1 MGSRDKPANDG
12 KNGSWIGAEQGDGMS
27 GLKALAGKTA
37 VVTGGASGIGRG
49 IAEALKAEG
58 MVVVIADVERVALE
72 RAAEEI
78 GAAGILAD
86 VSSLEAVQALADET
100 IKRFGAVH
108 VVCNNAGIGSGA
120 KIADMTP
127 ADWDWILSVNLRG
140 VIHGVQAFLPMLSAN
155 PDGGH
160 IVNTASMSGLRVRPG
175 SGAYAVTKFGIVAL
189 TEALAME
196 LAAEGSK
203 VGVSVL
209 CPGMV
214 HTNIGSSTR
223 NRPGGQAAG
232 ALADL
237 QLEATEL
244 GARMRWMDPLE
255 VGRVVVRAIRQGEL
269 YAITHPEM
277 VGEVTTRHRAIEAA
291 FGAAG

>member
-1 MGSRDKPANDG
+1 
-12 KNGSWIGAEQGDGMS
+12 MS
-27 GLKALAGKTA
+27 GLTTLAGKTA

-58 MVVVIADVERVALE
+58 MQVVIADVEQGALE
-72 RAAEEI
+72 RAAAEI
-78 GAAGILAD
+78 GAAGIVAD
-86 VSSLEAVQALADET
+86 VSSLEAVQALAEET
-100 IKRFGAVH
+100 VRRFGAVH

-120 KIADMTP
+120 RIADMTP

-140 VIHGVQAFLPMLSAN
+140 VIHGVQAFLPLLSAN

-203 VGVSVL
+203 VGASVL

-214 HTNIGSSTR
+214 RTNIGSSTR
-223 NRPGGQAAG
+223 NRPGGAAG

-237 QLEATEL
+237 HLEATEL
-244 GARMRWMDPLE
+244 GARMRWMDPLD
-255 VGRVVVRAIRQGEL
+255 VGRVVVRAIRRGEL
-269 YAITHPEM
+269 YAITHPEQ
-277 VGEVTTRHRAIEAA
+277 VGEVEIRHRAIEAA
-291 FGAAG
+291 FEAAR

>member
-1 MGSRDKPANDG
+1 
-12 KNGSWIGAEQGDGMS
+12 MS
-27 GLKALAGKTA
+27 GLQALAGKTA

-58 MVVVIADVERVALE
+58 MNVVIADVEQGALQGT
-72 RAAEEI
+72 AEEI
-78 GAAGILAD
+78 GAVGIVAD
-86 VSSLEAVQALADET
+86 VSSLEAVQALAEET
-100 IKRFGAVH
+100 QRRFGAVH

-120 KIADMTP
+120 RIADMTP
-127 ADWDWILSVNLRG
+127 ADWDWILGVNLKG
-140 VIHGVQAFLPMLSAN
+140 VIFGVQAFLPMLSAN

-223 NRPGGQAAG
+223 NRPGALAGG

-237 QLEATEL
+237 HLEATEL
-244 GARMRWMDPLE
+244 GARMRWMDPID
-255 VGRVVVRAIRQGEL
+255 VGRVVVRAIKRGEL

-277 VGEVTTRHRAIEAA
+277 VGEVATRHRAIEAA
-291 FGAAG
+291 FGAAGR